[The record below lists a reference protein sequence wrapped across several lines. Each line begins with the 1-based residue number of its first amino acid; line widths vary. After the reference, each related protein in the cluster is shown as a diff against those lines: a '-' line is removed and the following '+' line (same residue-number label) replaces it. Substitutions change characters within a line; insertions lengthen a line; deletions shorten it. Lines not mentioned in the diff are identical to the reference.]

1 MIDMEPSMR
10 MPEAVVQADALF
22 VPKDSV
28 LVQAVER
35 RIAAWGA

>member
-10 MPEAVVQADALF
+10 LPESVVQADALF

-28 LVQAVER
+28 VIQAVER
-35 RIAAWGA
+35 RIAVW